1 MQGSSKI
8 LWGMLGI
15 AACAASS
22 PAIAFDPMLSN
33 SATTRT
39 NASVDP
45 ENSARPGEAFFARGV
60 KAVRNNDYS
69 FAINMYE
76 VSASWGYKPAEYNLG
91 VIYFKGEGGV
101 AVDRPRGM
109 AWFALAAERGDED
122 YVNARETAYAA
133 MTAEEFAQANVVFR
147 ELKPRYGDDVALERA
162 KQRWV
167 QVRNEATGSHVGGAT
182 GPVLV
187 GSRNMSNRNV
197 VNDPSNPTSSIA
209 NSITN
214 TAAGITGGGA
224 LDGSLVYRA
233 LRETD
238 NPYDPKLYSGTVKV
252 EPVVPYNGAAPTGDD
267 VHPPL
272 QYM

>member
-8 LWGMLGI
+8 LGGMLGI
-15 AACAASS
+15 VACAAAG

-33 SATTRT
+33 SATTHA
-39 NASVDP
+39 NASLDP

-91 VIYFKGEGGV
+91 VIYFKGGNGV
-101 AVDRPRGM
+101 PIDRPRGM

-122 YVNARETAYAA
+122 YVNAREVAYAD
-133 MTAEEFAQANVVFR
+133 MTEAEFAQANVIFR
-147 ELKPRYGDDVALERA
+147 ELKPKFGDDVALARA

-167 QVRNEATGSHVGGAT
+167 QVRNEATGSHIGGAT

-187 GSRNMSNRNV
+187 GGRNMSSRNV
-197 VNDPSNPTSSIA
+197 VNDPGNPTGAIA

-224 LDGSLVYRA
+224 MDGSLVYRT

-252 EPVVPYNGAAPTGDD
+252 EPIVPYGGDAPASND
-267 VHPPL
+267 VNPPL
-272 QYM
+272 RFM